1 MVAAGSTDD
10 AADAEL
16 AAAVVSLCEADDEA
30 EVDCA
35 ADSAEVTVLLSL
47 VTVLSLWLPGSAL
60 LASFSLTLPVQP
72 EISSAADRASARS
85 FVFNHFTTFR
95 NKLDYYSMKL
105 FMPRSRRK
113 SRNSS

>member
-1 MVAAGSTDD
+1 MVAAVSADD

-47 VTVLSLWLPGSAL
+47 VTVLSLWLLGSAL

-72 EISSAADRASARS
+72 ESSSAAASNAARIP
-85 FVFNHFTTFR
+85 FRFMFFT
-95 NKLDYYSMKL
+95 
-105 FMPRSRRK
+105 SRIVCADMR
-113 SRNSS
+113 RICAAR